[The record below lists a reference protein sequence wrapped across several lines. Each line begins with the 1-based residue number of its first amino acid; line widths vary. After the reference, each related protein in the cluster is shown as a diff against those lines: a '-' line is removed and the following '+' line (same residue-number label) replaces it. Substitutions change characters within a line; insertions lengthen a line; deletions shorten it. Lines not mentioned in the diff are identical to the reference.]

1 MHPEL
6 PRPMFPDPRLAPAD
20 APLAFGGNLHPL
32 RLLAAYK
39 QGIFPWYNPG
49 EPTLWWSPDP
59 RFVLYL
65 NNFHAP
71 HGLKRAISAK
81 NWKVTADKAFGEVI
95 RACSSIPRKEQDGTW
110 ITDDMVN
117 AYESLHEMGYA
128 HSIEV
133 WLDEQLVGGLYGV
146 SLGAAF
152 FGESMFHRVSNAS
165 KVALY
170 HLVENMIDWRF
181 HFIDCQVPTDH
192 LLTLGASEVPRRIFL
207 QDLKN
212 TLKRK
217 TLRGNWTLGGKK
229 PIIKSSKKHEFQ
241 PASD

>member
-1 MHPEL
+1 
-6 PRPMFPDPRLAPAD
+6 MFPDPRLAPAD

-65 NNFHAP
+65 NDFHAP
-71 HGLKRAISAK
+71 HGLKRALSAK
-81 NWKVTADKAFGEVI
+81 HWHVTADSAFGDVI
-95 RACSSIPRKEQDGTW
+95 RACSRTPRTGQDGTW
-110 ITDDMVN
+110 ISEDMIN

-133 WLDEQLVGGLYGV
+133 WLDEELVGGLYGV

-152 FGESMFHRVSNAS
+152 FGESMFHSVSNAS
-165 KVALY
+165 KVAIY
-170 HLVENMIDWRF
+170 HLVQNMSNWRF
-181 HFIDCQVPTDH
+181 HFIDCQVPTEH
-192 LLTLGASEVPRRIFL
+192 LRSLGASEVPRHTFL
-207 QDLKN
+207 QDLKH

-217 TLRGNWTLGGKK
+217 TLRGSWTLGGKR
-229 PIIKSSKKHEFQ
+229 PTSKAQASGHVQ